1 MLDKEPETSG
11 KPSSKEP
18 WLAVNWSMIL
28 PGLGHLYAGKP
39 LQGWGIIVTYLA
51 LFLLSLFSVITA
63 QETGLIGFVAIVLFL
78 LLGFG
83 SWVGAY
89 RAAIHTNDAAFE
101 NHRKSLKDPWLAVFL
116 SRFILG
122 VGHLYMGKWILG
134 SILIVA
140 EILTWIYAP
149 GLVFLG
155 LWFVLPFVANHAY
168 QAASD
173 QRKSS
178 KNIILKLFLL
188 LIIAPIGLSIIFGLA
203 IRSLIVEARYISSGG
218 MEPTLKINDRIV
230 VDKVSYLFRTPKRGD
245 IILFKPTQALKRAGF
260 ENAFVKRVIGI
271 PGDEVEIKQNV
282 IWINNQPLQ
291 EPYTMSG
298 NTESPSPDICRSNYV
313 TMDVESKP
321 IDPPIPIYLS
331 QPQTIPPDHYLVLG
345 DHRELSLDS
354 RCWGLVKRREI
365 IGQATKRFFPFNRMG
380 RLDKK

>member
-1 MLDKEPETSG
+1 MLDTEPENIS

-39 LQGWGIIVTYLA
+39 LQGWGIILAYLA

-63 QETGLIGFVAIVLFL
+63 QETGLIGFGAIVLFL

-83 SWVGAY
+83 SWISAY
-89 RAAIHTNDAAFE
+89 RAAIRTNDTAFE
-101 NHRKSLKDPWLAVFL
+101 NHRKTLKDPWLAVFL

-122 VGHLYMGKWILG
+122 AGHLYMGKWILG

-173 QRKSS
+173 QRKNS

-188 LIIAPIGLSIIFGLA
+188 LVIAPIGLSITFGLA
-203 IRSLIVEARYISSGG
+203 IRSLIVEARYIPSGG

-260 ENAFVKRVIGI
+260 ENAFLKRIIGL

-298 NTESPSPDICRSNYV
+298 TTESPSPDICRSNYV

-354 RCWGLVKRREI
+354 RCWGLVKRSEI

>member
-1 MLDKEPETSG
+1 MPDIEQENIDRQ
-11 KPSSKEP
+11 SSKEP
-18 WLAVNWSMIL
+18 WLAVNWSMIF
-28 PGLGHLYAGKP
+28 PGLGHIYAGKP
-39 LQGWGIIVTYLA
+39 LQGWGIVCAHLA
-51 LFLLSLFSVITA
+51 LSFLSIFSVITA
-63 QETGLIGFVAIVLFL
+63 QDTGVLGFCAIALFL

-83 SWVGAY
+83 SWISAY
-89 RAAIHTNDAAFE
+89 RAAIRTNNAAFE
-101 NHRKSLKDPWLAVFL
+101 NRRKTLKDPWLAVFL

-122 VGHLYMGKWILG
+122 AGHLYMGKWILG

-140 EILTWIYAP
+140 EILAWIYAP

-155 LWFVLPFVANHAY
+155 LWFVLPLIANHAY
-168 QAASD
+168 QSASD

-188 LIIAPIGLSIIFGLA
+188 LFIAPIALSLPLAFA
-203 IRSLIVEARYISSGG
+203 IRSFIVEARYITSGG
-218 MEPTLKINDRIV
+218 MEPTLQINDRIV
-230 VDKVSYLFRTPKRGD
+230 VDKVSYHFLAPKRGD

-260 ENAFVKRVIGI
+260 ENAFLQRIIGI
-271 PGDEVEIKQNV
+271 PGDFVEIKQDV
-282 IWINNQPLQ
+282 VWINNQPLQ

-298 NTESPSPDICRSNYV
+298 TTDSPSVETCRSNYV
-313 TMDVESKP
+313 TMDAESRP

-354 RCWGLVKRREI
+354 RCWGLVKRSNI

-380 RLDKK
+380 RLNKK